1 MKHWLGSKY
10 RFFIILFIFFRVHLA
25 ETISPAYVKEAGRLL
40 SNSILK
46 VEKPQLDIE
55 EEFDQAREE
64 HVLEGDKGGENII
77 VIIKISA
84 SF

>member
-1 MKHWLGSKY
+1 MS
-10 RFFIILFIFFRVHLA
+10 RVHLA

-55 EEFDQAREE
+55 EQFEPVQEE
-64 HVLEGDKGGENII
+64 HVLEGDRGGENVI
-77 VIIKISA
+77 VIRSKT
-84 SF
+84 FYF

>member
-1 MKHWLGSKY
+1 MLV
-10 RFFIILFIFFRVHLA
+10 IFLSRVHLA

-55 EEFDQAREE
+55 EQFEPAQEE
-64 HVLEGDKGGENII
+64 HVLEGDRGGENVI
-77 VIIKISA
+77 VIISKTIY
-84 SF
+84 F